1 MRILPV
7 ALSMLRPPDV
17 DSGLRRDD
25 PWVGV
30 ITVKSGYNHPA
41 IPRTLMNLF
50 FRAKPKIP
58 ASTVIEIDG
67 APVVV
72 TVRVNAR
79 ARSYRLSLPHSGGP
93 LLTLPPHGKW
103 VEAEAFLSR
112 HRNWLAARIH
122 RAPEASRF
130 GDGGVVPLRGLD
142 HRIIG
147 TGKLRGRVEIA
158 DDAGERV
165 LLVPGDPAH
174 QARRL
179 TDWLKEEAQADLT
192 ARTAI
197 HAARLGVTV
206 KSVKM
211 RSQAS
216 RWGSCSSSGN
226 INYNWRLVLAPPFVL
241 DYVAAHEVAHLVE
254 MNHSAAFWAT
264 VKRTLPEME
273 KGRAWLKAHG
283 RQLMAHGG

>member
-1 MRILPV
+1 
-7 ALSMLRPPDV
+7 
-17 DSGLRRDD
+17 
-25 PWVGV
+25 
-30 ITVKSGYNHPA
+30 
-41 IPRTLMNLF
+41 MNLF
-50 FRAKPKIP
+50 FRTKPKIP
-58 ASTVIEIDG
+58 ATTTVSIDG
-67 APVVV
+67 QAVTV

-79 ARSYRLSLPHSGGP
+79 ARSYRLSIPHSGGP
-93 LLTLPPHGKW
+93 VLTLPPHGKW
-103 VEAEAFLSR
+103 AEAEAFLLR
-112 HRNWLAARIH
+112 HHNWLVARIK
-122 RAPEASRF
+122 RAPEATSF
-130 GDGGVVPLRGLD
+130 ADGSTIPLRGVD

-147 TGKLRGRVEIA
+147 TGKVRGRVEVA
-158 DDAGERV
+158 DDNGAPV
-165 LLVPGDPAH
+165 LLVPGDPQH

-179 TDWLKEEAQADLT
+179 TDWLKDEAQADLVV
-192 ARTAI
+192 RTAV

-264 VKRTLPEME
+264 VKRTLPDME
-273 KGRAWLKAHG
+273 RGRAWLKAHG

>member
-1 MRILPV
+1 
-7 ALSMLRPPDV
+7 
-17 DSGLRRDD
+17 
-25 PWVGV
+25 
-30 ITVKSGYNHPA
+30 
-41 IPRTLMNLF
+41 MNLF
-50 FRAKPKIP
+50 FRARPKIP
-58 ASTVIEIDG
+58 ASTVIDIDG
-67 APVVV
+67 APVTV

-79 ARSYRLSLPHSGGP
+79 ARSYRLSIPHSGGP

-103 VEAEAFLSR
+103 AEAEAFLLR
-112 HRNWLAARIH
+112 HHNWLAARLK
-122 RAPEASRF
+122 RAPQATSF
-130 GDGGVVPLRGLD
+130 GDGGIVPLRGVD

-147 TGKLRGRVEIA
+147 TGRIRGRVEA
-158 DDAGERV
+158 AELEGERV
-165 LLVPGDPAH
+165 LLVPGDAAH

-179 TDWLKEEAQADLT
+179 TDWLKDEALVDLT
-192 ARTAI
+192 ERTAI

-211 RSQAS
+211 RSQSS

-226 INYNWRLVLAPPFVL
+226 INYNWRLIMAPPFVL

-264 VKRTLPEME
+264 VKRTLPDMD

-283 RQLMAHGG
+283 RKLMA

>member
-1 MRILPV
+1 
-7 ALSMLRPPDV
+7 
-17 DSGLRRDD
+17 
-25 PWVGV
+25 
-30 ITVKSGYNHPA
+30 
-41 IPRTLMNLF
+41 MNLF
-50 FRAKPKIP
+50 FRSKPKIP
-58 ASTVIEIDG
+58 ATTLVTIGGE
-67 APVVV
+67 PVSV
-72 TVRVNAR
+72 TVRINAR

-103 VEAEAFLSR
+103 SEAEAFLLR
-112 HRNWLAARIH
+112 HHNWLAARIK
-122 RAPEASRF
+122 RAPQATSF
-130 GDGGVVPLRGLD
+130 GDGGVVPLRGVD

-147 TGKLRGRVEIA
+147 TGKLRGRVELA
-158 DDAGERV
+158 EDDGEMV
-165 LLVPGDPAH
+165 LLVPGEPAH

-179 TDWLKEEAQADLT
+179 TDWLKDEAHADLS
-192 ARTAI
+192 ARSAV

-206 KSVKM
+206 KSIKM

-216 RWGSCSSSGN
+216 RWGSCSSSGT

-264 VKRTLPEME
+264 VKRTLPEMD

-283 RQLMAHGG
+283 RELMAHGA

>member
-1 MRILPV
+1 
-7 ALSMLRPPDV
+7 
-17 DSGLRRDD
+17 
-25 PWVGV
+25 
-30 ITVKSGYNHPA
+30 
-41 IPRTLMNLF
+41 MNLF
-50 FRAKPKIP
+50 FRSKPKIP

-67 APVVV
+67 EPVTV

-79 ARSYRLSLPHSGGP
+79 AKSYRLSIPHSGGP

-103 VEAEAFLSR
+103 AEAEGFLHR

-122 RAPEASRF
+122 RAPTAASF
-130 GDGGVVPLRGLD
+130 SDGGVVPLRGVD
-142 HRIIG
+142 HAIVG
-147 TGKLRGRVEIA
+147 TGKLRGRVEVTEI
-158 DDAGERV
+158 DGV
-165 LLVPGDPAH
+165 PTLLVPGAPEH
-174 QARRL
+174 TARRL
-179 TDWLKEEAQADLT
+179 TDWFKDEAHADLV

-197 HAARLGVTV
+197 HAARLGVVV
-206 KSVKM
+206 KTIKM

-254 MNHSAAFWAT
+254 MNHSPAFWAT
-264 VKRTLPEME
+264 VTRTLPDMDR
-273 KGRAWLKAHG
+273 GRAWLKAHG

>member
-1 MRILPV
+1 
-7 ALSMLRPPDV
+7 
-17 DSGLRRDD
+17 
-25 PWVGV
+25 
-30 ITVKSGYNHPA
+30 
-41 IPRTLMNLF
+41 MNLF
-50 FRAKPKIP
+50 FRSKPKIP
-58 ASTVIEIDG
+58 SSTTISIDG
-67 APVVV
+67 EAVSVS
-72 TVRVNAR
+72 VRINAR
-79 ARSYRLSLPHSGGP
+79 ARSYRLSLPPSGGP

-103 VEAEAFLSR
+103 NEAEAFLAR
-112 HRNWLAARIH
+112 QHNWLAARIK
-122 RAPEASRF
+122 RAPQAASF
-130 GDGGVVPLRGLD
+130 ADGGVVPLRGVD

-147 TGKLRGRVEIA
+147 TGKLRGRVELA
-158 DDAGERV
+158 EDDGEMV
-165 LLVPGDPAH
+165 LLVPGEPAH

-179 TDWLKEEAQADLT
+179 TDWLKDEAHADLS
-192 ARTAI
+192 AASAV

-206 KSVKM
+206 KAIRM

-264 VKRTLPEME
+264 VKRTLPEMD

>member
-1 MRILPV
+1 
-7 ALSMLRPPDV
+7 
-17 DSGLRRDD
+17 
-25 PWVGV
+25 
-30 ITVKSGYNHPA
+30 
-41 IPRTLMNLF
+41 MNLF

-67 APVVV
+67 VPVTV

-103 VEAEAFLSR
+103 AEAEAFLLR
-112 HRNWLAARIH
+112 HHNWLAARIK
-122 RAPEASRF
+122 RAPEATSF
-130 GDGGVVPLRGLD
+130 AAGSVVPLRGVD
-142 HRIIG
+142 HRIVA
-147 TGKLRGRVEIA
+147 TGRVRGRVEVA
-158 DDAGERV
+158 DDGGQPI

-179 TDWLKEEAQADLT
+179 TDWLKEQAQADLEMRS
-192 ARTAI
+192 AH
-197 HAARLGVTV
+197 HAARLGVSI
-206 KSVKM
+206 KAIKLREQS
-211 RSQAS
+211 S

-226 INYNWRLVLAPPFVL
+226 INYNWRLIMAPPFVL

-283 RQLMAHGG
+283 RQLMAHGA